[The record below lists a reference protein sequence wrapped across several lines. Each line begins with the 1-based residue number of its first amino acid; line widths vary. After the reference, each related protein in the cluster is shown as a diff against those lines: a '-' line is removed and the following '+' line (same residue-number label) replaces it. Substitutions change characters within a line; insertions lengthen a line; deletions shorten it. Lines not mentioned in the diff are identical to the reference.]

1 MLVFITTSTS
11 ILARIVSVIIYSVTE
26 LKITM
31 QYVEVIVAIIM
42 YKSNNN
48 KCYPSQGQAGVC
60 AHAMVSVS
68 A

>member
-1 MLVFITTSTS
+1 M
-11 ILARIVSVIIYSVTE
+11 YSVTE

-31 QYVEVIVAIIM
+31 QYVEVIVTIIM
-42 YKSNNN
+42 HKNNN